1 MPMNLFTKL
10 LNTSLSE
17 LDLSGEI
24 LTCTPGSKLQ
34 DVLNFLK
41 SSRIG
46 SIVITN
52 EQKQPVGIITE
63 RDFLFKITGNG
74 IDFTK
79 NIIDEYMTPHPTTI
93 EVTSNL
99 QQVMQC
105 MILGGF
111 RHVIIVNKKSELL
124 SVISIEDVLSFV
136 YEKLNVDE
144 LPEEIEDILPKLP
157 KE

>member
-1 MPMNLFTKL
+1 MNLFTKL
-10 LNTSLSE
+10 LNTPLSE

-24 LTCTPGSKLQ
+24 LTCRPGSNLQ
-34 DVLNFLK
+34 DVLNFIK
-41 SSRIG
+41 SSHAG

-74 IDFTK
+74 IDFS
-79 NIIDEYMTPHPTTI
+79 NSLIDEYMTPHPTTV
-93 EVTSNL
+93 EVTSTL

-105 MILGGF
+105 MNLGGF
-111 RHVIIVNKKSELL
+111 RNVIIVNKKSELV
-124 SVISIEDVLSFV
+124 SVISINDVLSFV

-144 LPEEIEDILPKLP
+144 LPEEIEEILPELP
-157 KE
+157 IE